1 MVVVS
6 IGGVSMEEDFKEAVV
21 SGREKVAGLRVSVC
35 RESAISAEELLLSD
49 GKESVVAVEEIF
61 FVVVSVNSE
70 SDAVFTAAG

>member
-70 SDAVFTAAG
+70 SDTVSMAVG